1 MEVRPTMG
9 AAVRLSLAAAA
20 GFLGGLLAV
29 YVTSRERPWEE
40 TRDDRLLLEDASP
53 IAARHSLSLLE
64 ERPAVAMDER
74 QRPYTTMNDI
84 DDDRRKRAGD
94 KPSPLEEPKPKP
106 SG

>member
-1 MEVRPTMG
+1 MG
-9 AAVRLSLAAAA
+9 AAVRLILAAAA

-29 YVTSRERPWEE
+29 YVKSREERPWEE
-40 TRDDRLLLEDASP
+40 RRDDRLLLEDASP

-74 QRPYTTMNDI
+74 QRPYATMNDV